1 MELLAFLCLDDLL
14 DKWLNKKKK
23 YLKRVRYKAWT
34 DNEHQCP
41 KKNFQRPPESPNN
54 YRNEGVSRILS
65 HHLSNPMLRS

>member
-54 YRNEGVSRILS
+54 YRN
-65 HHLSNPMLRS
+65 